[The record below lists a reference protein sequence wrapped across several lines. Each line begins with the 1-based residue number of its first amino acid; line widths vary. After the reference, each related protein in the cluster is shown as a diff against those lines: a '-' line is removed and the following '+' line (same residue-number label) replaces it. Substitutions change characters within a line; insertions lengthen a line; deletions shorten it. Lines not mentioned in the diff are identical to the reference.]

1 MRLFLTSSPCDD
13 HVPEGVSLPCILNEA
28 NGFVKRMAEGWKPG
42 SRGLIISADPD
53 NFVMNDEM
61 KDTFRKA
68 FTFHGLTLSDM
79 IICDSRN
86 EAAADR
92 LIAESDMIILAG
104 GHVPTQN
111 AFFRRIGLKE
121 RIRDYAGTIMGIS
134 AGTMNC
140 AETVYAQP
148 EEEGESIDPAY
159 ERFIPGLGLTDVMIL
174 PHYQKVKDYYL
185 DGKRLYEDITYK
197 DSMGREFCVLVDGS
211 YVLVQ
216 DGKTV
221 VCGLAYR
228 ICDGVLTQ
236 ICSEGEELEIYSRA
250 RQ

>member
-1 MRLFLTSSPCDD
+1 MRLFLTSSPCSDC
-13 HVPEGVSLPCILNEA
+13 VPEGVTLPCILNEA
-28 NGFVKRMAEGWKPG
+28 NGFVKRMAEGWKPE

-53 NFVMNDEM
+53 NFAMNDEM
-61 KDTFRKA
+61 KDTFQKA
-68 FTFHGLTLSDM
+68 FTFHGLTLSGM

-86 EAAADR
+86 ESDADR
-92 LIAESDMIILAG
+92 LISESDMIILAG

-140 AETVYAQP
+140 AEMVYAQP
-148 EEEGESIDPAY
+148 EEEGESVDSAY
-159 ERFIPGLGLTDVMIL
+159 ERFIPGLGLTDIMIL

-185 DGKRLYEDITYK
+185 DGKRLYEDITYG
-197 DSMGREFCVLVDGS
+197 DSMGREFYVLVDGS

-216 DGKTV
+216 GGKTIV
-221 VCGLAYR
+221 YGLAYR
-228 ICDGVLTQ
+228 ICDGVVTQ
-236 ICSEGEELEIYSRA
+236 ICREGGQLEI
-250 RQ
+250 

>member
-13 HVPEGVSLPCILNEA
+13 RVPEGVSLPCILNEA
-28 NGFVKRMAEGWKPG
+28 NGFVKRMSEGWKPE
-42 SRGLIISADPD
+42 SRGLIISAYPD
-53 NFVMNDEM
+53 HFAMNDEM
-61 KDTFRKA
+61 KDTFYKA
-68 FTFHGLTLSDM
+68 FSYYGMTFSCMD
-79 IICDSRN
+79 ICDSRN
-86 EAAADR
+86 EADADR
-92 LIAESDMIILAG
+92 LIAQSDMIILAG

-121 RIRDYAGTIMGIS
+121 RIRGYTGTVMGIS

-148 EEEGESIDPAY
+148 EEEGESVDPSY

-185 DGKRLYEDITYK
+185 DGQRLYEDITYK
-197 DSMGREFCVLVDGS
+197 DSMGRKFYALVDGS

-216 DGKTV
+216 DGKTRI
-221 VCGLAYR
+221 CGLAYL
-228 ICDGVLTQ
+228 ISDGVLTQ
-236 ICSEGEELEIYSRA
+236 ICSEGEELEL
-250 RQ
+250 

>member
-13 HVPEGVSLPCILNEA
+13 HVPEGFSIPCILNRE
-28 NGFVKRMAEGWKPG
+28 NGFVDRMSEEWKPE

-53 NFVMNDEM
+53 NSALNDEM
-61 KDTFRKA
+61 KDTFREA
-68 FTFHGLTLSDM
+68 FAFHGLSLSRM
-79 IICDSRN
+79 LICDSRN
-86 EAAADR
+86 ETEAAA
-92 LIAESDMIILAG
+92 LIAQSDMIILAG

-121 RIRDYAGTIMGIS
+121 LIRDFPGTVMGIS

-140 AETVYAQP
+140 ADIVYAQP
-148 EEEGESIDPAY
+148 EEEGESVDPAY
-159 ERFIPGLGLTDVMIL
+159 KRFIPGLALTDIMVL

-185 DGKRLYEDITYK
+185 DGKRLYEDITYG
-197 DSMGREFCVLVDGS
+197 DSMGRKFYVLVDGG

-221 VCGLAYR
+221 ICGLAYL
-228 ICDGVLTQ
+228 ISDGMITQ
-236 ICSEGEELEIYSRA
+236 ICSEGEQLKL
-250 RQ
+250 